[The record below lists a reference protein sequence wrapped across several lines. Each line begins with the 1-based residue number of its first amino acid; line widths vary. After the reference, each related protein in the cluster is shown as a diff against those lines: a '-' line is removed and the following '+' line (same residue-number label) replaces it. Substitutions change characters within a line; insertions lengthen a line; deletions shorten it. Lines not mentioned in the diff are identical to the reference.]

1 MGESTTKDGKVM
13 MAITSP
19 TIRGIVE
26 ASRELNI
33 QREDIVSLTKEDNQY
48 ILVYYGGEN

>member
-1 MGESTTKDGKVM
+1 

-19 TIRGIVE
+19 TIRGIVDI
-26 ASRELNI
+26 ARELNI
-33 QREDIVSLTKEDNQY
+33 QREDIVTLNKEDNQY